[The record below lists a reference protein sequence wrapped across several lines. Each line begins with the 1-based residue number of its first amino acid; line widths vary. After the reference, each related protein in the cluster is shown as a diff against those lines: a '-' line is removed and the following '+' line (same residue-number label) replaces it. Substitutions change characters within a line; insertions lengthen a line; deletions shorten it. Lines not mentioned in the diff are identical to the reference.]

1 MKALSNARC
10 MSKLL
15 VRVHVRTYEKTMGY
29 NELQPGIIYAEA
41 EPACKKVGVCVG
53 RVPVKTVCLSVC
65 ASVTS
70 PPPLRHPLP
79 FSEPFL
85 VPDDRTLTSAPAG
98 KVHARR
104 PRVSIPT
111 SSVSWQKDR

>member
-1 MKALSNARC
+1 MSARC

-70 PPPLRHPLP
+70 PPPLA
-79 FSEPFL
+79 FL
-85 VPDDRTLTSAPAG
+85 GAFPRPRRPNSDVGTGGEGARTAPARFHSH
-98 KVHARR
+98 KQ
-104 PRVSIPT
+104 RV
-111 SSVSWQKDR
+111 VAKG